1 MLRYYIVPDVFSTR
15 RGSASGTLIGCEM
28 VNPQTSMLLFK
39 LWLLALT
46 VVVSA
51 QNLPGDSESQA
62 DSDFNVVATFG
73 QNANETVPA
82 HCVNTRFVVRNRQ
95 DLFAI
100 VDCKILKGNLEIV
113 DYEDPILALPHLSF
127 LDGSLSITHSPH
139 LIRIEAH
146 ELSKIA
152 GGFSM
157 EKLTSLA
164 MVAMPSLE
172 SVKFLEWR
180 VLPIFGNLK
189 FGDLHGVESVIIAD
203 TSLARII
210 VNSAEI
216 MRNLDLNNN
225 RFLEYIRSDV
235 QHIEDRLHIGANGRN
250 LKVDLDLLKST
261 RNMSIH
267 NVGEIKIG
275 NLEFIKGSAS
285 IIDNNF
291 QLINFTNLLNVEGT
305 LSIALNKVLRNANF
319 PSVSEIGGGLL
330 IVNNTLLLSI
340 LFFPR
345 LNIIGGA
352 LDLAGDIREAAWD
365 KLKLVKGSARLVT
378 TVPTFDCKRWVNR
391 DVGTIIRGGKIECS
405 ITPAPSK
412 NDPTESAVVTFETP
426 QVTVSSSSHL
436 LRMRAM
442 MLAVGL
448 LSTFGI

>member
-1 MLRYYIVPDVFSTR
+1 MSTLVHFRPFAPVPSVI
-15 RGSASGTLIGCEM
+15 IGCEILY
-28 VNPQTSMLLFK
+28 PQTPMLLFK
-39 LWLLALT
+39 LWLLAFTASTCAEILPDS
-46 VVVSA
+46 SA
-51 QNLPGDSESQA
+51 SPA
-62 DSDFNVVATFG
+62 DLNSDVIVTFG
-73 QNANETVPA
+73 SSNQTVPA

-95 DLFAI
+95 DLFSI
-100 VDCKILKGNLEIV
+100 LDCNILKGNLEIV
-113 DYEDPILALPHLSF
+113 DYEDPILSLPHLNF

-152 GGFSM
+152 GGFTM

-164 MVAMPSLE
+164 VVAMPSLE
-172 SVKFLEWR
+172 SVRFLEWQ

-189 FGDLHGVESVIIAD
+189 FGDLQRVESVVIAD

-216 MRNLDLNNN
+216 MRSLDLNNN
-225 RFLEYIRSDV
+225 RFLDYIKSDV

-250 LKVDLDLLKST
+250 LKVDLGLLKST

-267 NVGEIKIG
+267 NVGDIQIG

-291 QLINFTNLLNVEGT
+291 QMVNFTNLLNVEGT
-305 LSIALNKVLRNANF
+305 LSIALNKFLKNANF
-319 PSVSEIGGGLL
+319 PAVSEIGGGLL
-330 IVNNTLLLSI
+330 IVNNTVLLSI

-352 LDLAGDIREAAWD
+352 LDLAGNIREAAWD

-378 TVPTFDCKRWVNR
+378 SVPTFDCKKWVNR

-405 ITPAPSK
+405 IFPSLSKEEPIVAETTPV
-412 NDPTESAVVTFETP
+412 PTVS
-426 QVTVSSSSHL
+426 VSSSAHL
-436 LRMRAM
+436 LKSKAM
-442 MLAVGL
+442 TVMVAML
-448 LSTFGI
+448 SIFGI